1 MKKGARGSELIDTV
15 VVIQWFGCAAREK
28 GKDYGDAAERRYDRG
43 DQAT

>member
-28 GKDYGDAAERRYDRG
+28 GKDYGDAAER
-43 DQAT
+43 